1 MSRPGASMRSGGSGF
16 PPGTPRPG
24 RCSSRRPAGASARAA
39 APSTARRG
47 TSSPAAPRYT
57 QRSWSCSRRTCPRSC
72 ARPERPA
79 FTASTR
85 CETGRAHVARMLARF
100 PRIACVESSRKIGGP
115 MASQLLATKSIA
127 ELHEQESTGNQLR
140 RALTATQL
148 TLLGIG
154 GVIGT
159 GIFVLTG
166 VAAANNAGPALP
178 LSFIVAGIGC
188 TFAGLCYAEFA
199 AMIPVSG
206 SAYSYSYA
214 TLGEGIAWFIGW
226 NLLLEYLVAVATV
239 SAGWSGD
246 AVSLL
251 EQLHIHIP
259 PALANAPLDKGED
272 ALHWVRTGAIINLP
286 AMLIVAVIA
295 TICYIGIKQS
305 AVFNSVI
312 VTIKVTVI
320 VLFILFG
327 VSFID
332 TANWH
337 PFVPPNAGQFG
348 AFGWSGIMAAS
359 GVIFFAYIG
368 FDAISTAAQ
377 ESKNPQRDMPIGI
390 LASLVICTVLY
401 VIVSTVLTGM
411 VSYKDLNV
419 AAPVALALD
428 KYPGLHWLGIPV
440 KLGAVAGMT
449 SVMLVMTIAQARI
462 FFAMARDGLL
472 PSWFGRVHP
481 RFRTPSTGTV
491 VTGVFAA
498 LIGGVFPVG
507 ILGHLVSIGTL
518 AAFVTVCLGVLV
530 LRVTRPELPRPFRA
544 PAPWFTCI
552 AGALV
557 CGAMMLSLG
566 ADTWWRLIV
575 WTAVGVLI
583 YAFYGYHHSCL
594 RSAANGA
601 AASARA

>member
-1 MSRPGASMRSGGSGF
+1 
-16 PPGTPRPG
+16 
-24 RCSSRRPAGASARAA
+24 
-39 APSTARRG
+39 
-47 TSSPAAPRYT
+47 
-57 QRSWSCSRRTCPRSC
+57 
-72 ARPERPA
+72 
-79 FTASTR
+79 
-85 CETGRAHVARMLARF
+85 
-100 PRIACVESSRKIGGP
+100 

-127 ELHEQESTGNQLR
+127 ELHEQESSGNQLR
-140 RALTATQL
+140 RALNATHL

-154 GVIGT
+154 GIIGT

-166 VAAANNAGPALP
+166 TAAANHAGPALP
-178 LSFIVAGIGC
+178 LSFIVAGLGC

-226 NLLLEYLVAVATV
+226 NLVLEYLFAVATV
-239 SAGWSGD
+239 SVGWSGY

-251 EQLHIHIP
+251 DQLHLHIP
-259 PALANAPLDKGED
+259 AAISNAPLDQGAD

-286 AMLIVAVIA
+286 AIAIVAAIA
-295 TICYIGIKQS
+295 TICYIGIRQS
-305 AVFNSVI
+305 AAFNSVI
-312 VTIKVTVI
+312 VAIKVTVV
-320 VLFILFG
+320 VLFIVFG
-327 VSFID
+327 VSYIN

-337 PFVPPNAGQFG
+337 PFVPPNAGERG
-348 AFGWSGIMAAS
+348 VFGWSGVMAAS

-390 LASLVICTVLY
+390 LTSLVICTVLY
-401 VIVSTVLTGM
+401 VIVSAVLTGM
-411 VSYKDLNV
+411 VNYKELDV

-428 KYPGLHWLGIPV
+428 KYPSLHWLGIPV
-440 KLGAVAGMT
+440 KLGAVCGMT

-472 PSWFGRVHP
+472 PPFFGRVHP

-491 VTGVFAA
+491 ITGFFAA
-498 LIGGVFPVG
+498 LVGGLFPVK
-507 ILGHLVSIGTL
+507 ILGELVAIGTL
-518 AAFVTVCLGVLV
+518 AAFVTVCIGVLV
-530 LRVTRPELPRPFRA
+530 LRRTRPDLRRPFRT
-544 PAPWFTCI
+544 PWPWFTCI

-557 CGAMMLSLG
+557 CGAMMVSLG
-566 ADTWWRLIV
+566 PETWARLLI

-583 YAFYGYHHSCL
+583 YVFYGYRHSCV
-594 RSAANGA
+594 RKAANGA
-601 AASARA
+601 AGAPRTA

>member
-1 MSRPGASMRSGGSGF
+1 M
-16 PPGTPRPG
+16 
-24 RCSSRRPAGASARAA
+24 
-39 APSTARRG
+39 
-47 TSSPAAPRYT
+47 
-57 QRSWSCSRRTCPRSC
+57 
-72 ARPERPA
+72 
-79 FTASTR
+79 
-85 CETGRAHVARMLARF
+85 AH
-100 PRIACVESSRKIGGP
+100 
-115 MASQLLATKSIA
+115 QLLATKSIV
-127 ELHEQESTGNQLR
+127 ELHEQESSGNQLR

-166 VAAANNAGPALP
+166 VAAAQNAGPALP

-226 NLLLEYLVAVATV
+226 NLVLEYLFAVATV
-239 SAGWSGD
+239 SVGWSGYV
-246 AVSLL
+246 VSLL
-251 EQLHIHIP
+251 DQLHIHIP
-259 PALANAPLDKGED
+259 DALSHAPIDQGAD
-272 ALHWVRTGAIINLP
+272 ALHLRFTGAIINLP
-286 AMLIVAVIA
+286 AILIVGAIG

-305 AVFNSVI
+305 AVFNAFI
-312 VTIKVTVI
+312 VSIKVTVI

-327 VSFID
+327 VSYINTD
-332 TANWH
+332 NWH
-337 PFVPPNAGQFG
+337 PFIPPNAGKWFVYG
-348 AFGWSGIMAAS
+348 PSGILGAA

-390 LASLVICTVLY
+390 LASLIICTVLY

-411 VSYKDLNV
+411 VSYKELNV

-440 KLGAVAGMT
+440 KLGAIFGMT

-462 FFAMARDGLL
+462 FFAMARDGLM
-472 PSWFGRVHP
+472 PTWFGRVHP

-491 VTGVFAA
+491 VTGVSAA

-507 ILGHLVSIGTL
+507 LLGHLVSIGTL
-518 AAFVTVCLGVLV
+518 AAFVTVCIGVLV
-530 LRVTRPELPRPFRA
+530 LRRTRPDLARPFRT
-544 PAPWFTCI
+544 PLPWFTCI

-557 CGAMMLSLG
+557 CGLMMVSLG
-566 ADTWWRLIV
+566 PATWVRLVV
-575 WTAVGVLI
+575 WTAIGVLV
-583 YAFYGYHHSCL
+583 YAFYGYRHSCM
-594 RSAANGA
+594 RAGTA
-601 AASARA
+601 AAAAAAARPA